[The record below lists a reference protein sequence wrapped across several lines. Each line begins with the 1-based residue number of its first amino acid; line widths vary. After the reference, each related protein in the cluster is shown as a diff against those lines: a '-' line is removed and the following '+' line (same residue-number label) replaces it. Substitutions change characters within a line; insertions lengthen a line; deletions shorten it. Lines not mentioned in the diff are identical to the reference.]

1 MKMLVDEAD
10 DRGARVTRRKRMEGR
25 NNAYEWDKRLLDAM
39 TESGSNTLMEAAP
52 RGRHAL

>member
-1 MKMLVDEAD
+1 MLVDEAD